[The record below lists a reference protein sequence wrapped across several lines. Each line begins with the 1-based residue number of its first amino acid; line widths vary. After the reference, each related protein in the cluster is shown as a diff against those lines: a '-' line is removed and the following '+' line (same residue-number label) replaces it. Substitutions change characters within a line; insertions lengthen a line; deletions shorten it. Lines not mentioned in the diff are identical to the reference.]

1 ARRAHGTWRRHVH
14 DDGVPPW
21 PAHPGP
27 RSRGVPGR
35 RVIARR
41 SRSRLLSRGEASE
54 HGFVIRVVGEGE
66 AHGLALAVHLLLPL
80 HPHTARGV
88 VPVGAG
94 AGCLVGGAGPT
105 LALSRDD
112 PRRSRL
118 SGDRQRLLAD
128 DAHRPILVARDGAV
142 LGL

>member
-1 ARRAHGTWRRHVH
+1 MASTSWTSK
-14 DDGVPPW
+14 
-21 PAHPGP
+21 P
-27 RSRGVPGR
+27 RSSWAAGVR
-35 RVIARR
+35 AALR
-41 SRSRLLSRGEASE
+41 RGEASE

-94 AGCLVGGAGPT
+94 AGCLVGGARPT

-128 DAHRPILVARDGAV
+128 D
-142 LGL
+142 